1 MIMTKEEALVEAM
14 IKAIVSPSETE
25 SNQATELALEIS
37 RNMTLEEV
45 QKCQEQA
52 KEVIKMK
59 KELDG
64 VINEIID
71 KHLNKQQT
79 H

>member
-1 MIMTKEEALVEAM
+1 MTKEEALVEAM
-14 IKAIVSPSETE
+14 IKAIVSPSEAE

>member
-1 MIMTKEEALVEAM
+1 MTKEEALVEAM